1 MSNKTTLHVDHI
13 PHSRLL
19 PHSYFITH
27 PRSIKSTPQL
37 IRLSHRWI
45 LLIQLHILNLLQIL
59 YTVQH
64 DEPRALSGLQ
74 VPPHII
80 KACHQTDF
88 LNHLCLTIYPE
99 KQTPILF
106 KEQREYSQLKIRDV
120 IAAQKSTQKNV

>member
-1 MSNKTTLHVDHI
+1 MK
-13 PHSRLL
+13 
-19 PHSYFITH
+19 
-27 PRSIKSTPQL
+27 
-37 IRLSHRWI
+37 
-45 LLIQLHILNLLQIL
+45 
-59 YTVQH
+59 
-64 DEPRALSGLQ
+64 PRALSELQ

-120 IAAQKSTQKNV
+120 IATQKSTQKK